1 MANWYFRNRQ
11 SGLVACPGCR
21 NLVKAGIEFCPYC
34 ARRLGA
40 EKGFRG
46 KVKKLLTRDVIATR
60 VIIGAIVVFFVI
72 QFVVDQFIPPQYT
85 SGQRG
90 GFMFFLSSQP
100 ITAILLG
107 SNYHPFVYYHS
118 QIWRFVTSIFLHF
131 GLIHILFNC
140 WAFWDLGRL
149 AEKFWGAKQVFAAFI
164 LSGAAGSAAS
174 FLWKTMVMGQP
185 VNSAGASGAVCGI
198 LGLLLGAYYKD
209 RRHIGEYLGAQLIRW
224 AVMLLIFG
232 LVAGA
237 DNGAHVGGFLAG
249 AVMGFFLPPTTTSRQ
264 PARDRRIWDILAIV
278 SLVVVIVAFV
288 FGFVFALQGF
298 AHVVT
303 L

>member
-1 MANWYFRNRQ
+1 MLFR
-11 SGLVACPGCR
+11 S
-21 NLVKAGIEFCPYC
+21 
-34 ARRLGA
+34 
-40 EKGFRG
+40 
-46 KVKKLLTRDVIATR
+46 
-60 VIIGAIVVFFVI
+60 
-72 QFVVDQFIPPQYT
+72 
-85 SGQRG
+85 
-90 GFMFFLSSQP
+90 
-100 ITAILLG
+100 
-107 SNYHPFVYYHS
+107 S

-174 FLWKTMVMGQP
+174 FFWKTMVMGQP

-209 RRHIGEYLGAQLIRW
+209 RRHIGEYLGSQLIRW

-264 PARDRRIWDILAIV
+264 PARDQRIWDILAIV
-278 SLVVVIVAFV
+278 SVVVVVVAFV

-298 AHVVT
+298 THVVT